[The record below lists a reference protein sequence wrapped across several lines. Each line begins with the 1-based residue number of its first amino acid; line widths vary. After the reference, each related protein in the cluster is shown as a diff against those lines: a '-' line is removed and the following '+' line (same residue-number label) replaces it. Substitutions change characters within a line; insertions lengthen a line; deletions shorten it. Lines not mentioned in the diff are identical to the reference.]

1 MVLRVFRQTTGPY
14 SFVPNS
20 RVLRTLN
27 LPPVCDGRFR
37 LPSAVAPK
45 NRLEIA
51 RGDGETNTSING
63 GFQPFP

>member
-1 MVLRVFRQTTGPY
+1 
-14 SFVPNS
+14 
-20 RVLRTLN
+20 
-27 LPPVCDGRFR
+27 VCDGRFR